1 VEVKSWLSRLERGG
15 SLPGAKSVVNKL
27 LQAEG
32 QAATV
37 VLNGR
42 GSGLSEAAVRAGMA
56 AYNEYPHRGNIAAVR
71 VLGDGFDLGWARGR
85 TIQVQRTPRLDW
97 QPGRDTGVSL

>member
-1 VEVKSWLSRLERGG
+1 MCGVPIEVKSWLSQQERGG
-15 SLPGAKSVVNKL
+15 HAPSFRSVRNKL

-42 GSGLSEAAVRAGMA
+42 GTGLSPAAANAGMA
-56 AYNEYPHRGNIAAVR
+56 AYADQAHRGNVASVR
-71 VLGDGFDLGWARGR
+71 VLGDGFDLTWSRVRVRQRSDLDLGLGR
-85 TIQVQRTPRLDW
+85 
-97 QPGRDTGVSL
+97 

>member
-1 VEVKSWLSRLERGG
+1 MEVKSWLSRHERDG
-15 SLPGAKSVVNKL
+15 SVPGPRSVVNKL

-42 GSGLSEAAVRAGMA
+42 GSGLSEAAARAGMA
-56 AYNEYPHRGNIAAVR
+56 TYNGLAHRGNIAAVR
-71 VLGDGFDLGWARGR
+71 VLGDGFDLGWTRGR
-85 TIQVQRTPRLDW
+85 AIQTERAPRVDL
-97 QPGRDTGVSL
+97 QPGRDPGVSI